1 MAVDLRFS
9 QAERSSDRDFDM
21 SMIAAGHRYEAPP
34 ASRLRLYLKLGE
46 RSAADRLVQEL
57 LRSGQVDWLDGG
69 FFRVRRRRDAGQ
81 VDFDKLL
88 AQSTEMSAALAQY
101 SLVAQDPI
109 AEQVAIAG
117 VEWALDMLENGPGL
131 PASSVA
137 RTLSNGRCLAYSFPV
152 ATLRLSFSRS
162 ERKSMT
168 EKLFLDSRANPLMM
182 ARRPAGADWSL
193 DDVDELLDKLRG
205 VRKLE
210 ATEPSDR
217 DYADAIGYSVARCI
231 ETSRLLGNDELLM
244 RAMVQLTAL
253 ETFRVGSNTVRHG
266 LSGASRSHSYLG
278 DFTAYADAMLEA
290 FQASGNAAHL
300 AVGSA
305 VLDRAVFLYS
315 DGSGRV
321 LGAQPASGDEPYLRL
336 DVPHLIDG
344 FIPPAT
350 VKTMLLMWRY
360 GELLERDDLKT
371 KALSMLSEYGHVLN
385 EFSRI
390 EIQSG
395 RLTGEDG
402 RTIVE
407 YSSAFDDF
415 YWTAAEILER

>member
-1 MAVDLRFS
+1 
-9 QAERSSDRDFDM
+9 
-21 SMIAAGHRYEAPP
+21 
-34 ASRLRLYLKLGE
+34 
-46 RSAADRLVQEL
+46 
-57 LRSGQVDWLDGG
+57 
-69 FFRVRRRRDAGQ
+69 
-81 VDFDKLL
+81 
-88 AQSTEMSAALAQY
+88 
-101 SLVAQDPI
+101 
-109 AEQVAIAG
+109 
-117 VEWALDMLENGPGL
+117 
-131 PASSVA
+131 
-137 RTLSNGRCLAYSFPV
+137 
-152 ATLRLSFSRS
+152 
-162 ERKSMT
+162 
-168 EKLFLDSRANPLMM
+168 
-182 ARRPAGADWSL
+182 
-193 DDVDELLDKLRG
+193 
-205 VRKLE
+205 
-210 ATEPSDR
+210 
-217 DYADAIGYSVARCI
+217 
-231 ETSRLLGNDELLM
+231 
-244 RAMVQLTAL
+244 
-253 ETFRVGSNTVRHG
+253 
-266 LSGASRSHSYLG
+266 
-278 DFTAYADAMLEA
+278 MLEA